1 MRSLTIR
8 LTLAFLAV
16 SLVGAVLAALFA
28 RWTTSRQFD
37 QFVLDQSRADF
48 VTQVT
53 AYYQTNGS
61 WDGIR
66 IAMHQSP
73 SVPPQVPGNQKQK
86 GQQDN
91 GGPQPQTA
99 ALFALA
105 DDRHRVILPA
115 GRFHEDDMASAD
127 EEARGV
133 TINVDNRAVGT
144 VLTGGNPPTLGPNQ
158 ERFIAQT
165 NEALLF
171 GGLGAAV
178 IAVVLG
184 IILARTLAHPLAE
197 LTQAI
202 RAMSKGQLDQKVP
215 VRSRDEIGE
224 LAAAF
229 NQLSGDL
236 LRTNQQRRQMTADI
250 AHDLRTPLTVIS
262 GYVESL
268 RDGVLA
274 PTTERFDT
282 IYREVQHL
290 QTLVED
296 LRTLSLADAGELRLN
311 REPVS
316 PRDLLESVAA
326 TFSHKAESRRIAL
339 RVNCAED
346 ISDINVDIA
355 RMNEVFGNL
364 VSNALRYTSEGG
376 TITLSTQQDAGRVL
390 LAVADDGAG
399 IAPEAL
405 PHVFERFYR
414 ADTSR
419 TDNAG
424 ESGLGLAIARSIVI
438 AHGGTLEATSALG
451 LGATFTMTLAG
462 HQKSR

>member
-1 MRSLTIR
+1 M
-8 LTLAFLAV
+8 
-16 SLVGAVLAALFA
+16 
-28 RWTTSRQFD
+28 
-37 QFVLDQSRADF
+37 
-48 VTQVT
+48 
-53 AYYQTNGS
+53 N
-61 WDGIR
+61 
-66 IAMHQSP
+66 
-73 SVPPQVPGNQKQK
+73 
-86 GQQDN
+86 
-91 GGPQPQTA
+91 
-99 ALFALA
+99 
-105 DDRHRVILPA
+105 
-115 GRFHEDDMASAD
+115 
-127 EEARGV
+127 
-133 TINVDNRAVGT
+133 
-144 VLTGGNPPTLGPNQ
+144 
-158 ERFIAQT
+158 
-165 NEALLF
+165 
-171 GGLGAAV
+171 
-178 IAVVLG
+178 
-184 IILARTLAHPLAE
+184 
-197 LTQAI
+197 
-202 RAMSKGQLDQKVP
+202 
-215 VRSRDEIGE
+215 
-224 LAAAF
+224 AAA
-229 NQLSGDL
+229 SSPISSRE
-236 LRTNQQRRQMTADI
+236 RTGTFWSSWPFDI

-316 PRDLLESVAA
+316 SRDLLESVAA

-376 TITLSTQQDAGRVL
+376 TITLSAQQDAGRVR

-405 PHVFERFYR
+405 PHIFERFYR

-424 ESGLGLAIARSIVI
+424 ESGLGLAIARSIVV

-462 HQKSR
+462 HQKSRERVSEKSDI